1 MKKSILFLFF
11 IGTSILGYAQN
22 TLTGTIT
29 DTNNE
34 PLFGVE
40 IYAEQL
46 HIGTTTDENGH
57 YILKNIPNGDV
68 QITVTYFGYK
78 TINKIINIETNLP
91 FNLILEEDTFSLD
104 EVLISTPF
112 NKLQS
117 DNVMKV
123 EFAKAKALK
132 QKGVATLIEGIA
144 TIAGVSQIST
154 GTSIGKPV
162 IRGLSGNRVL
172 VYAQGVRLENQ
183 QFGDEHGLGINQ
195 AGIESVEIIKGPA
208 SLLYGSDALGGVLYF
223 NPEKFASNDS
233 FIGDFGQQYYTNTQG
248 ISTTLGF
255 KKSYDKW
262 KFLIRGAYDTH
273 LDYKIP
279 TKKRVTNTRYN
290 EVNLNSGIRFNND
303 MISSELRYNINTS
316 NLGLTEGIST
326 QSTSRTL
333 ENPYQIVTNQIV
345 SLHNHIFLENS
356 KFDVDLGYITN
367 DRSEFEDSN
376 QASLRM
382 KLNTLNYD
390 VKYHLPK
397 FKKIELIVGAQG
409 MHQTNKNIAEELL
422 IPDAT
427 IDDFGLFSTAVL
439 DFKNSS
445 LQGGIRF
452 DSRSIVTSKHILDEG
467 TRIFNPIDKNYN
479 NFTTSLGYKFSL
491 FEDITTR
498 INLATGYRA
507 PNLAEL
513 TSNGVHEGINRFE
526 IGNANLKSEQNF
538 QVDVSLEHKNEHLEL
553 FINGFYNKLNDYIFL
568 SPTGN
573 TQNGNPVF
581 NYSQDNAK
589 LYGGEIGFH
598 LHPHPLDWLHLESTF
613 ETVIGKQQ
621 NGKFL
626 PLIPANKLNS
636 TIKTE
641 FNINKWLTEGFT
653 ALTILNTFKQ
663 INVSDFE
670 TFSDGYTLINF
681 GAGGQIHTKNMNFE
695 VTINANNIFN
705 TSYISHLSRLKNDG
719 IYAIGRNI
727 VFGLNFKL

>member
-11 IGTSILGYAQN
+11 IGTSVLGYAQN
-22 TLTGTIT
+22 TLSGTIT
-29 DTNNE
+29 DTNEE

-57 YILKNIPNGDV
+57 YILKNIPNSNV
-68 QITVTYFGYK
+68 NITVTYFGYK
-78 TINKIINIETNLP
+78 TLNKSIVIATNSNL
-91 FNLILEEDTFSLD
+91 NLILEEDIFSLD

-303 MISSELRYNINTS
+303 FISSELRYNINTS

-326 QSTSRTL
+326 QSTSRIL
-333 ENPYQIVTNQIV
+333 ENPYQIVTNRIV
-345 SLHNHIFLENS
+345 SLHNHIFLKNS

-422 IPDAT
+422 IPDAS
-427 IDDFGLFSTAVL
+427 IDDFGIFFTTFY

-507 PNLAEL
+507 PNLAEI
-513 TSNGVHEGINRFE
+513 TSNGVHEGTNRYE
-526 IGNANLKSEQNF
+526 IGNVDLKSEQNF
-538 QVDVSLEHKNEHLEL
+538 QVDIALEHKNEHIEL
-553 FINGFYNKLNDYIFL
+553 FVNGFYNKLNDYIFL

-573 TQNGNPVF
+573 TQNGNLVF
-581 NYSQDNAK
+581 NYSQDNAE

-636 TIKTE
+636 TLKTE

-653 ALTILNTFKQ
+653 ALTISNTFKQ

-670 TFSDGYTLINF
+670 TFSDGYTVINF